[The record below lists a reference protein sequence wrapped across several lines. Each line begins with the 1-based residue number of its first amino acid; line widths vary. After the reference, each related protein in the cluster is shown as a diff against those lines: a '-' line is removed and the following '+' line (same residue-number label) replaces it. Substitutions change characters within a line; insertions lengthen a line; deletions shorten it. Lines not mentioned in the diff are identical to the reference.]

1 MTNFRGQYTSALLF
15 KSVERDKITL
25 KSKQSLVIQVQ
36 VEYLVKR
43 SGWWKQSSLA
53 ILIWLE
59 QVNFVII

>member
-15 KSVERDKITL
+15 KCVERNKITL

-36 VEYLVKR
+36 VESLVKR

-53 ILIWLE
+53 ILI
-59 QVNFVII
+59 